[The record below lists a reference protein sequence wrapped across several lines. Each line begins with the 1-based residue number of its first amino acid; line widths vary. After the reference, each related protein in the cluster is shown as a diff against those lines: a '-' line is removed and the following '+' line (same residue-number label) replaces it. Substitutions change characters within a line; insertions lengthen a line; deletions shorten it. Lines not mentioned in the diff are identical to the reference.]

1 MHALNLHLNLIFDAV
16 WGWGKDTDNW
26 AQVDFQ
32 SCVAEWKLES
42 SESIRRTILLV
53 AHTFIN
59 YAVYDAKTRSQEFQL
74 EKITMPLLHL
84 QD

>member
-42 SESIRRTILLV
+42 SESIRRTIL
-53 AHTFIN
+53 
-59 YAVYDAKTRSQEFQL
+59 QL
-74 EKITMPLLHL
+74 LTLL
-84 QD
+84 